1 MHLSRTHTLAATS
14 DKVRRQISRFTK
26 PPIIGTLT
34 GSAGMNAFAFAAQAV
49 GAYMT
54 AAAITLGVAIP
65 ALIYALKRVDA
76 ALYID
81 CHARA

>member
-1 MHLSRTHTLAATS
+1 MQGCKPAEGDPRAAAMMKIKFQT
-14 DKVRRQISRFTK
+14 
-26 PPIIGTLT
+26 GHHWTLT
-34 GSAGMNAFAFAAQAV
+34 GSAGMNALAFAAQVV

-54 AAAITLGVAIP
+54 AAAITLGVAIR
-65 ALIYALKRVDA
+65 ALIYALTRVGA